1 MVQKQEQ
8 NIFIGKNPR
17 PENVE
22 YIALEGYVRNV
33 RPFKIF
39 ENEDGKIYHTMCI
52 MAAKKREEEKYTDV
66 KVFMKTSKPPLFLLE
81 PDVKLELFGYYFSNI
96 FRAVKAKVIRFKDIE
111 LNMLK

>member
-52 MAAKKREEEKYTDV
+52 MADQKKRRRKIYRRKGLHEDFKTTA
-66 KVFMKTSKPPLFLLE
+66 VFAGAGREVGAVRILF
-81 PDVKLELFGYYFSNI
+81 FQYFPSG
-96 FRAVKAKVIRFKDIE
+96 KG
-111 LNMLK
+111 